1 MDKNGN
7 TAAHYAMSLGLVLT
21 YDALRANGADAW
33 KRNATFDT
41 PAGLKYLPMRSGEAL
56 NTLFTHLALRS
67 MMPEAAIRPALRCD
81 FAYSSPAAMETLV
94 KAIKDGAEDDAAYY
108 AEEAVLNRTSPHAL
122 LYRAVFRLEFNYGPL
137 LARQDLEQ
145 YLREL
150 CDASAAVLDP
160 LYHYATYLL
169 WKKATSGRPSH
180 NKADRLRAFDALRAL
195 RLFPRVC
202 ALWLDPREKHDE
214 EMLKA
219 GDTDVVLAEL
229 EEDDYSDL
237 LPPPGYHDPEMV
249 WERAKVIIIKISE
262 TKKKCKGGFSH
273 TCFPFLLLFL
283 FFLFSR
289 WITTSFRPPWTS
301 SWAWWASNASRRRP
315 SR

>member
-1 MDKNGN
+1 MRFVDKNGN
-7 TAAHYAMSLGLVLT
+7 SAAHYAMSLGLQLT
-21 YDALRANGADAW
+21 YDTLRANGADAW

-41 PAGLKYLPMRSGEAL
+41 PAGLKYMPMRSGEAL

-67 MMPEAAIRPALRCD
+67 MVPEVAIVPALRCD
-81 FAYSSPAAMETLV
+81 FAYSSPAATESLV

-108 AEEAVLNRTSPHAL
+108 AEEAVLNRTPHAL

-145 YLREL
+145 YMREL
-150 CDASAAVLDP
+150 CDAAAEGNAAATLDP

-169 WKKATSGRPSH
+169 WKKAPSGRPSH
-180 NKADRLRAFDALRAL
+180 NKVDRLRAFDALRAL

-214 EMLKA
+214 DMAKA

-237 LPPPGYHDPEMV
+237 LPPPAYHDPEMV
-249 WERAKVIIIKISE
+249 WERAKVIFRRGGGERRQSNFCGGATKNNSPSDFSPFSFFFPIIP
-262 TKKKCKGGFSH
+262 F
-273 TCFPFLLLFL
+273 FPL
-283 FFLFSR
+283 
-289 WITTSFRPPWTS
+289 
-301 SWAWWASNASRRRP
+301 
-315 SR
+315 